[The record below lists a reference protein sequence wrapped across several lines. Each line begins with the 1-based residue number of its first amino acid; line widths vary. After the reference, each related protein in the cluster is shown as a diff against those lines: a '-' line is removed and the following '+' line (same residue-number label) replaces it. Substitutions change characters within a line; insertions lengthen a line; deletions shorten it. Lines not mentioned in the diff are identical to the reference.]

1 MSQSIGWYASQYI
14 TRFNWELVPL
24 PPMQKFPTADN
35 WGENTLKDSQQAV
48 DFYNANP
55 KNGMGLVLG
64 KSKMCSLDIDC
75 EESFQALLAEFGL
88 PAEDLDQYPCIQG
101 RGRRIT
107 FRVPEGVDLPYC
119 KLNWPTEGDPKKKYT
134 VVEFRASGD
143 GKQRQDCLPPTIHP
157 DTGKPYTWLVQPPKE
172 GDWPTPPDWVIAIWT
187 AWDKFKPQFVEACPW
202 GPKPVDLPAP
212 APKPASTNGGSD
224 VIQQYMQANPLS
236 GQLTRY
242 GYKQKGR
249 RWLSPHS
256 GTGIPGVHIL
266 PDRERCYIFHA
277 SDPLCSEDRNGQ
289 PVNSFDLFCEF
300 DHSGDVRAAVK
311 AAAEELGIKSVR
323 KQAPPPL
330 PVSPVPVAVVAPD
343 PAPVVEPAAP
353 IAPAIAST
361 TVEVLDHE
369 FQSLGY
375 NGNYIYVL
383 PRRSEQVT
391 KLSYG
396 SLTKSALLQI
406 ASLEWWGGF
415 FPKKEGVDWESAINS
430 VLRWCEGK
438 GIYDNRNER
447 GRGAW
452 YDGGRPVLHLGT
464 SLIIDGEQRAISDHK
479 SKFIYT
485 KQAPLE
491 NAFDSV
497 PATDE
502 QATALAEIFKTLNW
516 SKKEHGMLALGWVVL
531 APVCGAMTWR
541 PHLWLTAQRG
551 AGKSWAQ
558 SVIMKPVV
566 GEETLI
572 YCQGGTTEAGIR
584 QALKHDARPIMFDEA
599 ESEDASAARRMQS
612 VLELARQSSSDTGAE
627 IVKGTANGDG
637 MSFNV
642 RSMFMLGSINVG
654 LRQAADES
662 RFSVVSLTR
671 PSREKGEAER
681 FAVFEKHV
689 EATLTPTFCQSIRS
703 RTYHAIPSIR
713 KNAKIMAQA
722 VAEELGSQRMG
733 DQIGTLLAGAYSLQS
748 TGLLTMNEAKA
759 YIDGMDFNDA
769 TEAEEVSD
777 ELNCINAILQ
787 RMIRIEYHATGG
799 INKSIG
805 ELIDSIHA
813 GAQNMQEEHES
824 LSRHGIRV
832 EGDYLWIAN
841 THSELSKTLRDTP
854 WGSGHRRML
863 LRIEGAKAGEKTAKF
878 AGSASRFVSIP
889 IESIV

>member
-1 MSQSIGWYASQYI
+1 MSQPISWYASQYI
-14 TRFNWELVPL
+14 TRFGWELVPL
-24 PPMQKFPTADN
+24 PAGQKFPTADK
-35 WGENTLKDSQQAV
+35 WGENTLKESAQAV
-48 DFYNANP
+48 AHYTANP
-55 KNGMGLVLG
+55 TNGMGLVLG
-64 KSKMCSLDIDC
+64 KSNMCSLDIDC
-75 EESFQALLAEFGL
+75 EDSFQAMLAEFGL

-107 FRVPEGVDLPYC
+107 FRVPDGVVLPYC
-119 KLNWPTEGDPKKKYT
+119 KLNWPVEGDPKKKYT

-157 DTGKPYTWLVQPPKE
+157 DTGKPYTWLVQPPKTGE
-172 GDWPTPPDWVIAIWT
+172 WPTPPDWILAIWT
-187 AWDKFKPQFVEACPW
+187 AWDKFKPQFVESCPW
-202 GPKPVDLPAP
+202 GPKPVYTPAP
-212 APKPASTNGGSD
+212 TKPANQGTSTGGGAD
-224 VIQQYMQANPLS
+224 VIKQYMQANPLS

-266 PDRERCYIFHA
+266 PDGERCYIFHA

-300 DHSGDVRAAVK
+300 DHGGDLPKAVK
-311 AAAEELGIKSVR
+311 AAADELGIKSAR
-323 KQAPPPL
+323 QQAPPPM
-330 PVSPVPVAVVAPD
+330 PSAPAVVAPVEA
-343 PAPVVEPAAP
+343 APVPVTR
-353 IAPAIAST
+353 APAQT
-361 TVEVLDHE
+361 ETLDHE
-369 FQSLGY
+369 FQCLGY

-391 KLSYG
+391 RLSYG

-406 ASLEWWGGF
+406 ASLEWWASF
-415 FPKKEGVDWESAINS
+415 FPKKENVDWELAMNS

-479 SKFIYT
+479 SRFIYT

-497 PATDE
+497 PANDT
-502 QATALAEIFKTLNW
+502 QAHALADIFKRLNW
-516 SKKEHGMLALGWVVL
+516 SKKEHGLLALGWVVL
-531 APVCGAMTWR
+531 APVCGAMSWR

-551 AGKSWAQ
+551 AGKSWVQ
-558 SVIMKPVV
+558 SYVMKPVI

-584 QALKHDARPIMFDEA
+584 QAIKHDARPVMFDEA

-627 IVKGTANGDG
+627 IVKGTANGEG

-662 RFSVVSLTR
+662 RFSVVSLAR
-671 PSREKGEAER
+671 PSREPGEAER
-681 FAVFEKHV
+681 FAGFEKHV
-689 EATLTPTFCQSIRS
+689 LSTLSDEFCASIRS

-713 KNAKIMAQA
+713 KNAKIMGQA

-733 DQIGTLLAGAYSLQS
+733 DQIGTLLAGAYSLET
-748 TGLLTMNEAKA
+748 TGLLTIQGAKA
-759 YIDGMDFNDA
+759 YIKGMDFNDA
-769 TEAEEVSD
+769 AEAEEVSD
-777 ELNCINAILQ
+777 EHNCINAILQ
-787 RMIRIEYHATGG
+787 RQIRVEYSGFG
-799 INKSIG
+799 SGSKSIG
-805 ELIDSIHA
+805 ELVDSVHA
-813 GAQNMQEEHES
+813 DINTNQEEYEA
-824 LSRHGIRV
+824 LARHGVRV
-832 EGDYLWIAN
+832 EGNYLWIAN
-841 THSELSKTLRDTP
+841 THTELSRTLRDTA
-854 WGSGHRRML
+854 WGAGHRRML
-863 LRIEGAKAGEKTAKF
+863 LRLTGAGVGERAVKF
-878 AGSASRFVSIP
+878 AGSLSRYVSIP
-889 IESIV
+889 IGSIG